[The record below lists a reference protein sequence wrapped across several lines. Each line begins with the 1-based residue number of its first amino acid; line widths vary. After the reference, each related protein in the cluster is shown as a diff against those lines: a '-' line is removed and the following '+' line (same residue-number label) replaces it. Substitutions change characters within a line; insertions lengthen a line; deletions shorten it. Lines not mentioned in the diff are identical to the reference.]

1 VNIETFKDMLKRYED
16 FKMKNKREPR
26 YVTTKNGYK
35 VMLPVFKDMLRRYE
49 DFVRINGREPN
60 YISIQPQPNGKI
72 EIKKFRDMLRR
83 YEDFVKKEGREPNI
97 IYLEQGKSD
106 HVSLGTF
113 KDMLRRYEDFVRS
126 NGREPNYISIQPQPS
141 LKGPWTTKV
150 IEKIG
155 TFHDATSLYERVKK
169 TCKYKYYY
177 NDQVPN
183 HVAVMRITTSGINCT
198 DACQLFQ
205 RVMEE
210 MGYNVRIEHVMVK
223 CNDGEWYGHYLL
235 NVKGFEFRDW
245 VIWDYVSA
253 TKTGRPLGKPC
264 CVNGFKHLGWGIVSP
279 RYD

>member
-1 VNIETFKDMLKRYED
+1 MPLK
-16 FKMKNKREPR
+16 
-26 YVTTKNGYK
+26 
-35 VMLPVFKDMLRRYE
+35 
-49 DFVRINGREPN
+49 
-60 YISIQPQPNGKI
+60 NGKI
-72 EIKKFRDMLRR
+72 EIKKFRNMLRR
-83 YEDFVKKEGREPNI
+83 YEDFVKKEGHEPNI

-113 KDMLRRYEDFVRS
+113 KDMLRRYKDFVRS
-126 NGREPNYISIQPQPS
+126 NGRDPNYISIQPQSS

-155 TFHDATSLYERVKK
+155 TFHDATSLYEQVKK

-183 HVAVMRITTSGINCT
+183 HVAVMRMTTSGINCT

-210 MGYNVRIEHVMVK
+210 MGYMVKIEHVQVK
-223 CNDGEWYGHYLL
+223 CSDGGWYGHYLL
-235 NVKGFEFRDW
+235 NVKGFEFKDW

-253 TKTGRPLGKPC
+253 TKTGRPLGEPC
-264 CVNGFKHLGWGIVSP
+264 CLNGLKHLGWGIVSP
-279 RYD
+279 KHD